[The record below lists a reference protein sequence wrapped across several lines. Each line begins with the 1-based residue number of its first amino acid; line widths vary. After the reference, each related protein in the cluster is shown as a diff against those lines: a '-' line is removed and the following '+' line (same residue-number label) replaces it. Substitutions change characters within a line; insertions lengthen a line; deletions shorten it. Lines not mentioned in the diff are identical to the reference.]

1 MNRCVCCGEEITEG
15 MMVCPWCEKSAEAA
29 ERAWKT
35 RLAMEQAAPKYEG
48 LIMQGWRVAER
59 WCGELMA
66 VVRWVET
73 QMQKDEY
80 AGCEAKIHR
89 LEET

>member
-1 MNRCVCCGEEITEG
+1 MNRCVCCGEEIPEG
-15 MMVCPWCEKSAEAA
+15 RMVCPGCEKSAETA

-48 LIMQGWRVAER
+48 TIVRGGYEAER
-59 WCGELMA
+59 WCGDLMA

-73 QMQKDEY
+73 QMQREENS
-80 AGCEAKIHR
+80 GCEARIHR
-89 LEET
+89 LEGT